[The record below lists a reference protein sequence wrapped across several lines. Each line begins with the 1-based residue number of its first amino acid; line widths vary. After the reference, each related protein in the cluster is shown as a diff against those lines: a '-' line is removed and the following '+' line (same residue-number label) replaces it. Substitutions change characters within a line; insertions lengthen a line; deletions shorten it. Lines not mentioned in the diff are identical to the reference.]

1 MDLLIGICVG
11 ILGIYDVSKNYKKTA
26 KRKLEVGQK
35 TDIIEDY
42 FISFFLLVLSILLI
56 SGKFSITEL
65 FVK

>member
-1 MDLLIGICVG
+1 MDLVIGICVG
-11 ILGIYDVSKNYKKTA
+11 ILGIYDISKNYKKAA
-26 KRKLEVGQK
+26 KRKLEIGQK

-56 SGKFSITEL
+56 SGKFSIIEL